1 MDKIIIDKKD
11 YESFENFYEDIV
23 IKMDAKNDLNCLDPE
38 NLSYNPNHLWELL
51 EDYND
56 ESITFIFKNFD
67 LEKIKNY
74 KTHDDYEWKIVLET
88 FQDFITKFPNNKLV
102 FENE

>member
-1 MDKIIIDKKD
+1 MDKIVIDKKD
-11 YESFENFYEDIV
+11 YESYEKFYEDIV

-51 EDYND
+51 EDYSD

-74 KTHDDYEWKIVLET
+74 RTHDDYEWKIVLET